1 MTNVRAR
8 GLHVGLLVLGRVLGP
23 CVSGP
28 FLLATIPSTRKAL
41 ALILFIQ
48 LAGLLALRE
57 SLHTLTLSPP
67 SCPCE
72 MKRMGVTCVII
83 DVWLLLF
90 CACMICHSGLL
101 LPRCLGVCALQ
112 GPWRA
117 VSREPKVAFCADSE
131 EIWNVERAGQGVSQ
145 DSCSPERPRVEACAL
160 SMRRVGKERATEG
173 GRHARR
179 REFGGRPS
187 VRRTRS
193 CIPVVQRGAGTS
205 RQRNHCR
212 LTS

>member
-1 MTNVRAR
+1 MKHLQIFMEIHLEN
-8 GLHVGLLVLGRVLGP
+8 
-23 CVSGP
+23 
-28 FLLATIPSTRKAL
+28 
-41 ALILFIQ
+41 
-48 LAGLLALRE
+48 
-57 SLHTLTLSPP
+57 LSMKIG
-67 SCPCE
+67 CE
-72 MKRMGVTCVII
+72 MKKMGVTCVII
-83 DVWLLLF
+83 DVWLLLLF

-179 REFGGRPS
+179 REFGGRP
-187 VRRTRS
+187 RS
-193 CIPVVQRGAGTS
+193 AARDRASPSSSEVLALRGRGITAD
-205 RQRNHCR
+205 
-212 LTS
+212 